1 MSRDKLSY
9 KQKALL
15 DALAEDPNHYAGS
28 CSNPTMCA
36 LEKKGLAKYDWNSLP
51 IGWRLTE
58 AGLNLSAMVVN
69 QRARAI
75 IFGRG
80 IMTTHAPDGSVIGS
94 CKFNNLQ
101 MIIKD
106 TDK

>member
-36 LEKKGLAKYDWNSLP
+36 LEKHGLAKYDWHSLP
-51 IGWRLTE
+51 TGWKLTPE
-58 AGLNLSAMVVN
+58 GLAISAMAIN

-75 IFGRG
+75 VENRKNE
-80 IMTTHAPDGSVIGS
+80 T
-94 CKFNNLQ
+94 L
-101 MIIKD
+101 
-106 TDK
+106 